1 MDNVERDVFS
11 FTHADQEHRFI
22 FGMDTT
28 TPEGKAAFK
37 KEWDSLA
44 QMAPELIRKED
55 IVYPHE
61 MPAQISSEP
70 HFRRV
75 W

>member
-28 TPEGKAAFK
+28 TPEGKVAFK
-37 KEWDSLA
+37 
-44 QMAPELIRKED
+44 
-55 IVYPHE
+55 
-61 MPAQISSEP
+61 
-70 HFRRV
+70 
-75 W
+75 